1 VTSVV
6 AAILSLTLLVSPAAA
21 QTTADPGHIDT
32 VAPRSVIE
40 LPFSFQSG
48 ALTLPGTLTMPT
60 NYSGAP
66 PVALIVAGSGP
77 TDRNGNSAGPLRA
90 QNNSSPGN
98 WRLPA
103 SHLFATTSEPSATIF
118 RKSTSPRRRSMTSS
132 PM

>member
-1 VTSVV
+1 MTSVV
-6 AAILSLTLLVSPAAA
+6 AAFLSITLLVFPAAA
-21 QTTADPGHIDT
+21 QTPADPGRIDT

-77 TDRNGNSAGPLRA
+77 TDRNGNSTGPLR
-90 QNNSSPGN
+90 
-98 WRLPA
+98 
-103 SHLFATTSEPSATIF
+103 
-118 RKSTSPRRRSMTSS
+118 
-132 PM
+132 